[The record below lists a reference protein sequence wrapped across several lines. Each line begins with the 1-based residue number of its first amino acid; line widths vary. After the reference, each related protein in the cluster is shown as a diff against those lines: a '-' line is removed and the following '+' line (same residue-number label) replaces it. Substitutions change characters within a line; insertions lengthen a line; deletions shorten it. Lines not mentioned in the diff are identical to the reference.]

1 MKFKEVR
8 IIRHDSVRSM
18 CIKEEYY
25 TRGTNTE
32 YSNLLFNLCDND
44 NASLE
49 DLEKIAVDILEH
61 SDWEKKAAEYGASY
75 DELVRSVMT
84 NLLNAPYVSVMNM
97 NDKDVELHDSYGDLL
112 NWLIRETP

>member
-61 SDWEKKAAEYGASY
+61 SDWEKKAAEYGVSY

-84 NLLNAPYVSVMNM
+84 NLLNECCYTIIEAEE
-97 NDKDVELHDSYGDLL
+97 DEK
-112 NWLIRETP
+112 